1 MKRTVVM
8 DKTKCGILFLS
19 IVGLLL
25 LWLFKATTEISP
37 VKADTVIVVN
47 TTEDELNDDTDCSLR
62 EAI

>member
-37 VKADTVIVVN
+37 VKA
-47 TTEDELNDDTDCSLR
+47 ELLKMPLSQATWILL
-62 EAI
+62 AT